1 MKSFKS
7 FCCVSLMLVSMTSL
21 AEVSD
26 STEVKP
32 LGYSETSISQ
42 KVEEQFDK
50 FLSKLKSYDITVT
63 KPETFSVTD
72 KRGREYIGEN
82 NINPK
87 WRGALYVNINPAGAI
102 MEADNQEAA
111 YIIHEITQYD
121 IQMPKLRDA
130 EKLELELR
138 NSYDNRELDVTPM
151 VNIIAKDDMSDYAY
165 ADTIAFYEFDFK
177 KPFLGGYNHCIGI
190 YLQKAAHPA
199 MYLKVALNDKSYEKK
214 DEYVRLLLDN
224 IIFGDSPD
232 ELLVYSENAIN
243 KNETDFNFP
252 TKYRTYTGILP
263 DINDETLE
271 EINRSKAWLEAHGM
285 QELPKI
291 SEDALEALNSY
302 KAGREQR
309 QAQLDSIENADTPKN
324 LKVYP
329 NPVLERQPQFPGE
342 HSFAAE
348 DKWIKQNLKYPADAK
363 KKGLQGS
370 VRVKYTVMADGSI
383 ENIVVK
389 ETKPNIPSFEKEA
402 VRLIKTMPKWIPA
415 KFNGKNVCAN
425 SSSLIYFVLPPEERA
440 KIAAKVKPSDPVEE
454 YDIMSHTVRAEY
466 PGGTEALNEWIAKN
480 INYSDEVIEAMK
492 NSKFKEIP
500 VEFTIDR
507 DGSVINPHI
516 SLIFDKVLS
525 MEALRVVENMPKWIP
540 LFQYSKPIKSHSR
553 VAVKFQLPEK

>member
-7 FCCVSLMLVSMTSL
+7 FCCSSLMLVSMTSL

-42 KVEEQFDK
+42 KAEEQFDK
-50 FLSKLKSYDITVT
+50 FLSKLKRYDITVT

-72 KRGREYIGEN
+72 KRDREFIGETY
-82 NINPK
+82 INPK
-87 WRGALYVNINPAGAI
+87 WRGALGININPAGTI
-102 MEADNQEAA
+102 MEADNQDAA
-111 YIIHEITQYD
+111 YIIHEFTVLD
-121 IQMPKLRDA
+121 VLMPKLRDA

-138 NSYDNRELDVTPM
+138 NSYDNHELDVTPM
-151 VNIIAKDDMSDYAY
+151 VNIIAKDDMSDYAN
-165 ADTIAFYEFDFK
+165 ADTVAFYEFDFK
-177 KPFLGGYNHCIGI
+177 KYFLGRYKHCIGI

-224 IIFGDSPD
+224 VSFGDSPD

-291 SEDALEALNSY
+291 SEAGLEALNSS
-302 KAGREQR
+302 KAAREQR
-309 QAQLDSIENADTPKN
+309 QAQLDSILNSDIPED
-324 LKVYP
+324 LKIYP
-329 NPVLERQPQFPGE
+329 MPVLERQPQFPGE
-342 HSFAAE
+342 NSFSAAS
-348 DKWIKQNLKYPADAK
+348 KWIEQNQKYPADAK
-363 KKGLQGS
+363 KKGLQG
-370 VRVKYTVMADGSI
+370 RVLVEYTVMADGSI

-389 ETKPNIPSFEKEA
+389 EARPNIPSFEKEA
-402 VRLIKTMPKWIPA
+402 VRLIKAMPKWIPA

-425 SSSLIYFVLPPEERA
+425 WWSYIYFVLPPEERA

-454 YDIMSHTVRAEY
+454 YDIRRNQISAEY
-466 PGGTEALNEWIAKN
+466 PGGTEALNNWISQN
-480 INYSDEVIEAMK
+480 INYSDEVIEAVK
-492 NSKFKEIP
+492 TSKSKEIS

-516 SLIFDKVLS
+516 SLIFNKVLS

-540 LFQYSKPIKSHSR
+540 QFQDGKPIKSHSR